1 MKNLSQEV
9 RNGLKEYGADT
20 DEALARCM
28 NNADFYIM
36 LVGKSLDDANFEK
49 LKAEIAAKNFE
60 EAFSAAH
67 ALKGVVTNLSLTP
80 LAEPIIEMTEAL
92 RGGEDRDYS
101 GLLNT
106 MDEQLAKLKALA

>member
-1 MKNLSQEV
+1 MITLET
-9 RNGLKEYGADT
+9 LKEYGADT

-28 NNADFYIM
+28 NNEGFYLM
-36 LVGKSLDDANFEK
+36 LVGKSLNDANYEK
-49 LKAEIAAKNFE
+49 LKEMIKAKNFD

-80 LAEPIIEMTEAL
+80 LAEPIIEITEGL
-92 RGGEDRDYS
+92 RAGEDRDYS
-101 GLLNT
+101 DALAK

>member
-1 MKNLSQEV
+1 MITLDA
-9 RNGLKEYGADT
+9 LKEYGADT
-20 DEALARCM
+20 DDALERCM

-49 LKAEIAAKNFE
+49 LKEKINEKNYE

-80 LAEPIIEMTEAL
+80 LARPVIEITEAL
-92 RGGEDRDYS
+92 RAGEDRDYS
-101 GLLNT
+101 ALVT
-106 MDEQLAKLKALA
+106 EMDEQLARLKALAGY

>member
-1 MKNLSQEV
+1 MITLET
-9 RNGLKEYGADT
+9 LKEYGANT

-28 NNADFYIM
+28 NNADFYVM
-36 LVGKSLDDANFEK
+36 LVGKSLNDANFDK
-49 LKAEIAAKNFE
+49 LKEAIAAKNLD

-80 LAEPIIEMTEAL
+80 LAEPIIEITEAL
-92 RGGEDRDYS
+92 RAGEDRDYS

-106 MDEQLAKLKALA
+106 MDEQLARLKALA